1 MPGGAGLLLAILAG
15 LVLPGLVRVMPLLLL
30 QFLLLGLLGLLAR
43 LPAGFLAGLLVGH
56 FWAMFVCIGLLVG
69 LVLAV
74 MFVTG
79 GAFLL
84 PVAGVWLL
92 RSRSGLLFATLTLAQ
107 TCLGASLGTLRRRQP
122 WVGWRIFGCVLLL
135 FWHGRG
141 AAHIPHGSC
150 ICSLLGEAL
159 ADLHVI
165 F

>member
-1 MPGGAGLLLAILAG
+1 MPGGAGSLLAILAG
-15 LVLPGLVRVMPLLLL
+15 HVLPGLVRVMPLLLL
-30 QFLLLGLLGLLAR
+30 QFLLLGLLAR

-56 FWAMFVCIGLLVG
+56 FWAMFVCIGLLIG

-74 MFVTG
+74 MFVMG

-84 PVAGVWLL
+84 PLAGVWLL

-107 TCLGASLGTLRRRQP
+107 THLEASLGTLRRRQP
-122 WVGWRIFGCVLLL
+122 WVRWRIFGCVLIL

-141 AAHIPHGSC
+141 AAHISHGSR